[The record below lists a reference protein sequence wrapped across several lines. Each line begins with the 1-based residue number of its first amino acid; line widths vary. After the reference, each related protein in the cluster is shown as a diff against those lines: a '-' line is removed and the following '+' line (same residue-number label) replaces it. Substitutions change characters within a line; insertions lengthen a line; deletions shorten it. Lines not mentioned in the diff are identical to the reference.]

1 MQTFINSF
9 CSVENIVNYNDLV
22 DRWFSNF
29 PEPRFEQFR
38 LSFRFDQ
45 FLWDKSFESLCLS
58 KLKIASTV
66 ELNGDYICD
75 SYLILSNFL
84 GVRCISSNYN

>member
-38 LSFRFDQ
+38 LSFRFDP
-45 FLWDKSFESLCLS
+45 FLWDKVSKVCVCQNS
-58 KLKIASTV
+58 KLQV
-66 ELNGDYICD
+66 LLN
-75 SYLILSNFL
+75 
-84 GVRCISSNYN
+84 